1 MRVLFDVADLRK
13 RGFTGFVPVAQP
25 KPALPTESGVYVVA
39 REANDAPHFLAKSDA
54 PTYNDAPTYKGKDP
68 TVPIERLVAE
78 WVDGAQTVYIGDATS
93 LRHRVG
99 QLGRFAAHGNSLARW
114 GERAPLN
121 AGGGLALSVQRAE
134 SRFRTLPKRAR
145 DRPLR
150 LTG

>member
-39 REANDAPHFLAKSDA
+39 REANDAPHFLAKS
-54 PTYNDAPTYKGKDP
+54 DAPTYKGKDP

-134 SRFRTLPKRAR
+134 SRFPTLQKHAR
-145 DRPLR
+145 DRPLQ